1 MTKVLKKCC
10 LSFLLLFLSIQIFS
24 QTGKLT
30 GKILNTKNEPLQ
42 GVSIRIA
49 GTSGAGTT
57 SDIEGRYTI
66 SLPADK
72 KAELEFSA
80 VGYEKKIVGDV
91 ESVAGNIAQL
101 DVILNVS
108 RNTLNEVTVV
118 AQRSTLR
125 KESVNS
131 LLQFQKNTYS
141 VAQVISAEAI
151 RRSPDRNTGEV
162 LKRVPGTS
170 IQEGK
175 YLVVRGLADRY
186 NQATLNGVLLS
197 STEPDRKTFSFDIF
211 PAPMIDNIIINSTS
225 LPEYPGEWAGGL
237 VQVNT
242 KDIPSAPF
250 FNIQVGTN
258 FNSNTIGKDFYSY
271 KGGKYDWLGF
281 DDGARGLPDN
291 FSTKSVFSK
300 LDESARNNLGKQ
312 IAVDN
317 WSVNKQSQALATLGQ
332 SLQASGGFN
341 TKFLNKDFGGIM
353 AVTYN
358 RSMRRLQYNNSFFV
372 INDQNAQPSFIYSN
386 NRYSTEVLEGAL
398 ANFSIKL
405 NSNNKISFKNILNV
419 NTTDYTN
426 LRTGIDY
433 EANSQL
439 GENIR
444 ARELGFRANTFF
456 NTVLSGE
463 HNMPSVKTK
472 FTWYGSFNILD
483 QVIPNQRRLQY
494 NQSREIPNAPYLA
507 LLSNTLSQKSGSLYY
522 STLSDYIYTAGGDV
536 TRSFTLLSRK
546 QSVKG
551 GYLLQ
556 IKDRLFDA
564 RPFSINLPSDN
575 PALRAQDENHIFA
588 AQNFGTNDNQLGF
601 NQLAGNQYRY
611 MANTI
616 LNAGYL
622 QFDNSLSDLLRVVW
636 GVRYENFDQLV
647 GSIRK
652 ADDRYSY
659 SKVGDFLPSVNAT
672 FKLNP
677 RTNLRLAG
685 SKTLVRPEFREL
697 TNLAFYDF
705 ELGAIITGNKNLQR
719 TNITNVDLRYEF
731 YPQAGE
737 IVTAGVFYKHFKSPI
752 ELQFNQ
758 SGVGSSSF
766 NYVNAHAANSYGA
779 EVEIRKKLDFVS
791 EKLHNLTLQG
801 NASYIYNRV
810 KFENQVLNRPM
821 QGQSPFL
828 INAGLLYDVE
838 KIGLNTTILF
848 NEIGRRILFVGNEEV
863 PAIWEAPRP
872 LVDIQ
877 IAKKILDKKGEI
889 KLNISDLFNQPARF
903 YHDLDKNGK
912 YASVKD
918 ALAIR
923 RNYGTNV
930 SVTFGYTIK

>member
-1 MTKVLKKCC
+1 MGKHHVLI
-10 LSFLLLFLSIQIFS
+10 LILTLLTVRSFS
-24 QTGKLT
+24 QTSKIT
-30 GKILNTKNEPLQ
+30 GKILNEKNEPLP

-49 GTSGAGTT
+49 GTTGRGLT
-57 SDIEGRYTI
+57 SDIEGRYTL
-66 SLPADK
+66 SLPVNIK
-72 KAELEFSA
+72 NELEFSA
-80 VGYEKKIVGDV
+80 VGYQKKVVGDV
-91 ESVAGNIAQL
+91 ELTAGNVLQL
-101 DVILNVS
+101 DIILSIS
-108 RNTLNEVTVV
+108 RITLNEVVVV

-162 LKRVPGTS
+162 LKRIPGTS

-186 NQATLNGVLLS
+186 NQAMLNGVLLS

-225 LPEYPGEWAGGL
+225 LPEYPAEWAGGL

-242 KDIPSAPF
+242 KDIPTAKF
-250 FNIQVGTN
+250 FNIQIGTN

-281 DDGARGLPDN
+281 DDGTRGLPDN
-291 FSTKSVFSK
+291 FSTRSTFSK
-300 LDESARNNLGKQ
+300 LDEASRNNLGKQ
-312 IAVDN
+312 IAVN
-317 WSVNKQSQALATLGQ
+317 KWSVNNTSNALATLGQ

-341 TKFLNKDFGGIM
+341 TKLLNKDFGGIV
-353 AVTYN
+353 ALTYN
-358 RSMRRLQYNNSFFV
+358 RTVRRLQYNNSFFV
-372 INDQNAQPSFIYSN
+372 INGDVAQPSFNYSN
-386 NRYSTEVLEGAL
+386 NRYSTEILEGAL
-398 ANFSIKL
+398 ANFSVKL
-405 NSNNKISFKNILNV
+405 NANNKISFKNILNV
-419 NTTDYTN
+419 TTTDYTN

-433 EANSQL
+433 EANSQV

-456 NTVLSGE
+456 NTVMSGE
-463 HNMPSVKTK
+463 HNLTSLKTK
-472 FTWYGSFNILD
+472 INWYGSFSILD
-483 QVIPNQRRLQY
+483 QVIPDQRRIQY
-494 NQSREIPNAPYLA
+494 NQSREVANAPYLA
-507 LLSNTLSQKSGSLYY
+507 LLSNTLSQKSGSIYY
-522 STLSDYIYTAGGDV
+522 SALSDYIYTAGGDV
-536 TRSFTLLSRK
+536 TRSFTLFSRK
-546 QSVKG
+546 QSIKG

-575 PALRAQDENHIFA
+575 PTLRAMDEDHIFA
-588 AQNFGTNDNQLGF
+588 AANFGTNDNQFGF
-601 NQLAGNQYRY
+601 NQITGNQYRY

-616 LNAGYL
+616 LNAGYI
-622 QFDNSLSDLLRVVW
+622 QFDNSLTDQLRVVW

-647 GSIRK
+647 GSVRK

-672 FKLNP
+672 YKITPKSNI
-677 RTNLRLAG
+677 RLAG

-719 TNITNVDLRYEF
+719 TNITNVDLRYEI
-731 YPQAGE
+731 YPQSGE
-737 IVTAGVFYKHFKSPI
+737 IITIGGFYKHFKSPI

-766 NYVNAHAANSYGA
+766 NYVNASAANSYGA
-779 EVEIRKKLDFVS
+779 ELEVRKKLDFVS
-791 EKLHNLTLQG
+791 DKLHNLTLQG
-801 NASYIYNRV
+801 NVSYIYNRV
-810 KFENQVLNRPM
+810 KFENNTLNRPM
-821 QGQSPFL
+821 QGQSPYL

-838 KIGLNTTILF
+838 KIGLKTTILF
-848 NEIGRRILFVGNEEV
+848 NEIGRRILFVGNQEV

-872 LVDIQ
+872 LLDIQ
-877 IAKKILDKKGEI
+877 IAKKIIKKKGEL
-889 KLNISDLFNQPARF
+889 KLNISDLFNQRARF
-903 YHDLDKNGK
+903 YHDLDQNGK
-912 YASVKD
+912 FKQAKD
-918 ALAIR
+918 ALAIT

-930 SVTFGYTIK
+930 SVTFGYTLK

>member
-1 MTKVLKKCC
+1 MLKYN
-10 LSFLLLFLSIQIFS
+10 FLIAAMLMFTFNSFS
-24 QTGKLT
+24 QTAKIT
-30 GKILNTKNEPLQ
+30 GKVLSSRNESLV
-42 GVSIRIA
+42 GVSIKIVQSVT
-49 GTSGAGTT
+49 GGTT
-57 SDIEGRYTI
+57 SDIEGRYTLTLQARKKI
-66 SLPADK
+66 S
-72 KAELEFSA
+72 LEFSA
-80 VGYEKKIVGDV
+80 VGYENKVIDDV
-91 ESVAGNIAQL
+91 DATEGMITQL
-101 DVILNVS
+101 DVVLNPS
-108 RNTLNEVTVV
+108 RNTLSEVTVT

-125 KESVNS
+125 KESISS

-186 NQATLNGVLLS
+186 NQAMLNGVLLS

-242 KDIPSAPF
+242 KDIPSARF
-250 FNIQVGTN
+250 FNIQAGTN
-258 FNSNTIGKDFYSY
+258 FNLNSIGKDFYTY

-281 DDGARGLPDN
+281 DDGTRALPDN
-291 FSTKSVFSK
+291 VSTKSAFSK
-300 LDESARNNLGKQ
+300 LDEASRNTLGKE
-312 IAVDN
+312 IAAKS
-317 WSVNKQSQALATLGQ
+317 WSAYKNSKPLATLGQ

-341 TKFLNKDFGGIM
+341 TKLFNKEFGGIM

-358 RSMRRLQYNNSFFV
+358 RTLRRLQYNNSFFV
-372 INDQNAQPSFIYSN
+372 INNTTAQPSFAYSN
-386 NRYSTEVLEGAL
+386 NRYTTEVLEGAL

-405 NSNNKISFKNILNV
+405 NANNKISFKNILNV
-419 NTTDYTN
+419 TTTDYTN
-426 LRTGIDY
+426 LRTGLDY

-456 NTVLSGE
+456 NTSLSGE
-463 HNMPSVKTK
+463 HNLPSYKVKVN
-472 FTWYGSFNILD
+472 WYGSFNILD
-483 QVIPNQRRLQY
+483 QVIPDQRRLQY
-494 NQSREIPNAPYLA
+494 NQSREVPDAPYLA
-507 LLSNTLSQKSGSLYY
+507 LLSNTLSQKSGSIYY
-522 STLSDYIYTAGGDV
+522 SALSDYNYTAGADIV
-536 TRSFTLLSRK
+536 RSINLFSRK
-546 QSVKG
+546 QSIKG
-551 GYLLQ
+551 GYMLQ

-564 RPFSINLPSDN
+564 WPFAINLPSDN
-575 PALRAQDENHIFA
+575 ATIRKQDEDHIFSA
-588 AQNFGTNDNQLGF
+588 ENFGTNDNQLGF
-601 NQLAGNQYRY
+601 NQITGNQYRY

-616 LNAGYL
+616 LNAGYI
-622 QFDNSLSDLLRVVW
+622 QSDNSFTDQLRVVW

-647 GSIRK
+647 GSVRK
-652 ADDRYSY
+652 SDDRFSY
-659 SKVGDFLPSVNAT
+659 SKVGDFLPSFNAT
-672 FKLNP
+672 YKVTP
-677 RTNLRLAG
+677 KSNLRVAG

-719 TNITNVDLRYEF
+719 TNISNLDLRYEL
-731 YPQAGE
+731 YPQGGE
-737 IVTAGVFYKHFKSPI
+737 IITIGGFYKHFKNPI

-766 NYVNAHAANSYGA
+766 NYVNAHSARSYGA
-779 EVEIRKKLDFVS
+779 EIEIRKKLDFVS
-791 EKLHNLTLQG
+791 DKLHGLTLQG

-810 KFENQVLNRPM
+810 MFTNQTLDRPM
-821 QGQSPFL
+821 QGQSPYL
-828 INAGLLYDVE
+828 INAGLLYDME

-848 NEIGRRILFVGNEEV
+848 NQIGRRILFVGNEEV

-872 LVDIQ
+872 LLDVQ
-877 IAKKILDKKGEI
+877 ISKKVISRKGEI
-889 KLNISDLFNQPARF
+889 KLNISDLFNQRARY
-903 YHDLDKNGK
+903 YHDLDQNGK
-912 YASVKD
+912 YKATD
-918 ALAIR
+918 ALAIM

-930 SVTFGYTIK
+930 TVTFGYTFR